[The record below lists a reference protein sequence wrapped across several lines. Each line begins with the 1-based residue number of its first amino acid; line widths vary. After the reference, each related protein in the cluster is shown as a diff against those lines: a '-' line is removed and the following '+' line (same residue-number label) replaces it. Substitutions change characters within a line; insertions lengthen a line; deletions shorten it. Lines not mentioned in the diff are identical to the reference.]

1 MAKMNDVLNDEQKAK
16 LQEVKNNSRMN
27 RRFNNN
33 KEEKSF
39 HPKKLENGLPYATQ
53 FYPKH
58 LVKIALLIKNN
69 AEFRR
74 MLSLAIKQNLI
85 VNGECK
91 PEDKIYISYYWNKYS
106 ISVNG
111 LKREEFYANED
122 FATCFGVANNL
133 FTSYS
138 ISILENF
145 LVNEFKKD
153 IIDYD
158 LVESYTSTLKSEID
172 KNVVEEDGR
181 EDRE

>member
-1 MAKMNDVLNDEQKAK
+1 
-16 LQEVKNNSRMN
+16 
-27 RRFNNN
+27 
-33 KEEKSF
+33 
-39 HPKKLENGLPYATQ
+39 
-53 FYPKH
+53 
-58 LVKIALLIKNN
+58 
-69 AEFRR
+69 

-85 VNGECK
+85 ANEECK

-122 FATCFGVANNL
+122 FASCFAVANNL

-145 LVNEFKKD
+145 LVNEFEKD

-158 LVESYTSTLKSEID
+158 LVEKYTSTLKSQID
-172 KNVVEEDGR
+172 KNVVEEEDGR
-181 EDRE
+181 E

>member
-58 LVKIALLIKNN
+58 LVKVALLIKNN

-85 VNGECK
+85 ANGECK

-111 LKREEFYANED
+111 LKREEFYANKD
-122 FATCFGVANNL
+122 FASCFAVANNL

-145 LVNEFKKD
+145 LVNEFEKD

-172 KNVVEEDGR
+172 KNVVEEEDGR
-181 EDRE
+181 E

>member
-1 MAKMNDVLNDEQKAK
+1 MTKINDVLNDEQKAK
-16 LQEVKNNSRMN
+16 LQEVKNNSHMN

-33 KEEKSF
+33 KEEKPF

-74 MLSLAIKQNLI
+74 MLSLAIKQKLI
-85 VNGECK
+85 ANGECK
-91 PEDKIYISYYWNKYS
+91 TEDKIYISYYWNKYS

-111 LKREEFYANED
+111 LKKEAFYANED
-122 FATCFGVANNL
+122 FASCFAVANNL
-133 FTSYS
+133 FASYS

-145 LVNEFKKD
+145 LVNEFEKD

-158 LVESYTSTLKSEID
+158 VVEEYTSILKSEID

-181 EDRE
+181 E

>member
-58 LVKIALLIKNN
+58 LVKVALLIKNN

-85 VNGECK
+85 ANGECK

-122 FATCFGVANNL
+122 FASCFAVANNL

-145 LVNEFKKD
+145 LVNEFEKD
-153 IIDYD
+153 IINYD
-158 LVESYTSTLKSEID
+158 LVEKYTSTLKSEID

-181 EDRE
+181 E